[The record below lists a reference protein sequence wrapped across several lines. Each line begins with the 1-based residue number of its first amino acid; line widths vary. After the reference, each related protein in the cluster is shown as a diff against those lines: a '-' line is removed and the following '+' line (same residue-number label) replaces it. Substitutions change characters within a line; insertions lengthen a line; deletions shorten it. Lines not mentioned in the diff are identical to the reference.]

1 LGAGS
6 VAGRQIIEA
15 QGSEADDL
23 TSVGARSSGRE
34 AVRSA
39 AMRVLIDTTHARRAR
54 WSGTAVYLERLA
66 AELDLLEGVDV
77 VELSNARRRPAGGGG
92 WRSARNLLADRWW
105 LAVELPRLARGAGA
119 DVIHHPLPAIAR
131 APGLAQVATV
141 HDLSFE
147 RLPECFDRAF
157 RLVARRTHR
166 SAALTA
172 HAVICVS
179 QTTAADVR
187 SLWSVPGERI
197 VVAPHGPGQEPAPA
211 SATAQGARPYFL
223 YVGDDEPR
231 KNLGCLLEAY
241 ASYRGSAS
249 DPIELVFAGSVSP
262 RAAAPGV
269 RIERHPDRRR
279 LSELYGAA
287 AALVHPSLYEG
298 FGLTALE
305 AMSAG
310 TPVIAARSP
319 GLTEV
324 CGDAALYADPRASSS
339 FAARM
344 AEIASTPELRRDLS
358 ERGRVRAAGFTWA
371 ACARAHVDA
380 YSLACTTVTAHEDRH
395 PRHTRHTRLL

>member
-1 LGAGS
+1 
-6 VAGRQIIEA
+6 
-15 QGSEADDL
+15 
-23 TSVGARSSGRE
+23 
-34 AVRSA
+34 
-39 AMRVLIDTTHARRAR
+39 M
-54 WSGTAVYLERLA
+54 
-66 AELDLLEGVDV
+66 
-77 VELSNARRRPAGGGG
+77 
-92 WRSARNLLADRWW
+92 
-105 LAVELPRLARGAGA
+105 
-119 DVIHHPLPAIAR
+119 
-131 APGLAQVATV
+131 
-141 HDLSFE
+141 DLSFE
-147 RLPECFDRAF
+147 RLPECFDRRF
-157 RLVARRTHR
+157 RAYAHKAHR
-166 SAALTA
+166 AAALSA
-172 HAVICVS
+172 GAVICIS
-179 QTTAADVR
+179 QSTAADAAE
-187 SLWSVPGERI
+187 LWGVPGERI
-197 VVAPHGPGQEPAPA
+197 VVAPLGPGQRLG
-211 SATAQGARPYFL
+211 GAGAERTHLL

-231 KNLGCLLEAY
+231 KNLGCLLDAY